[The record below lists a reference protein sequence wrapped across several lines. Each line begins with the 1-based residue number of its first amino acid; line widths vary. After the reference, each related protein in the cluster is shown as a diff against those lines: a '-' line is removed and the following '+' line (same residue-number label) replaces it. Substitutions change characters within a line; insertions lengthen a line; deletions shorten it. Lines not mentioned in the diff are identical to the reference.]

1 MSHSSYTVDWAEQA
15 EHLHDNAA
23 IDVAW
28 NESVAAQIVRA
39 TDRFAV
45 DAGCGAGGMTRAIAA
60 ALPASA
66 RVVGI
71 DGSVEV
77 LAAAAHHTD
86 DERISFV
93 QASYE
98 DGFAGAVS
106 QPADLV
112 WASASVHHAGDQ
124 QAAVTGLVGLLA
136 PGGRLALAEG
146 GLPAHYLPWDV
157 GVGEP
162 GLETRLIAAGQRWFE
177 RMRAELP
184 GDVRMPYGWGT
195 ALQRA
200 GLHAVRTRTVLTE
213 QPAPL
218 ADNAVAVEAL
228 RSRSGGWPRPSCS
241 TTTTARPGNA
251 CSIRTTMRGSALAMT
266 CTCCAP
272 AASTPAN
279 GPDPPDRATFCG
291 LRPQKVAQSRSYTM
305 VKSSA

>member
-1 MSHSSYTVDWAEQA
+1 MSHLSYSVDWAEQA
-15 EHLHDNAA
+15 EHLHNHAE
-23 IDVAW
+23 IEVAW
-28 NESVAAQIVRA
+28 DAGVAAQIVRP

-45 DAGCGAGGMTRAIAA
+45 DAGCGAGGMTRALAA

-66 RVVGI
+66 RVVGL
-71 DGSVEV
+71 DGTVEV
-77 LAAAAHHTD
+77 LEAAARQSH

-93 QASYE
+93 QASFE
-98 DGFAGAVS
+98 DGFAGAVT

-124 QAAVTGLVGLLA
+124 QAAVTALVGLLA

-184 GDVRMPYGWGT
+184 GHVRMPYGWGI
-195 ALQRA
+195 ALRRA
-200 GLHAVRTRTVLTE
+200 GLTNVGTRTVLTE

-218 ADNAVAVEAL
+218 ADNGIAVEAVRSQVERLAETELLDAADQDAWRQLLDPHDDAWLGARDDLYVL
-228 RSRSGGWPRPSCS
+228 RARSVHTGE
-241 TTTTARPGNA
+241 
-251 CSIRTTMRGSALAMT
+251 
-266 CTCCAP
+266 
-272 AASTPAN
+272 
-279 GPDPPDRATFCG
+279 RA
-291 LRPQKVAQSRSYTM
+291 
-305 VKSSA
+305 